1 MKCLGSALLPPGS
14 RCSHRDKDERQHSA
28 ADWTSCSKPR
38 LCELAGDWGRP
49 RDSLLSAAFMKLPSA
64 ARPGPLRMWST
75 AEPWLSPVRCFSKEE
90 RWGRGHRRFRNGI
103 SGHPAKGWA
112 EGLRGLKL
120 VPRQSLSPQ
129 LWEHMCVFLDSSSSH
144 GDRDRDSLGSSNR
157 ASPADVYLWQHIVVR
172 EMNASWKPTTVAF

>member
-49 RDSLLSAAFMKLPSA
+49 RDSLLSAAFMKLLSA

-75 AEPWLSPVRCFSKEE
+75 AEPWLSPVRCFSKRRALGE
-90 RWGRGHRRFRNGI
+90 GHRRFRNGI
-103 SGHPAKGWA
+103 SAHPAKGWA
-112 EGLRGLKL
+112 EGLR
-120 VPRQSLSPQ
+120 
-129 LWEHMCVFLDSSSSH
+129 DSSWFPDSPCHRISGNICEFSSI
-144 GDRDRDSLGSSNR
+144 L
-157 ASPADVYLWQHIVVR
+157 PAPMEIGTGTRLEVQTGPLQLTFICGNTLLYAR
-172 EMNASWKPTTVAF
+172 